1 MFGMGFTEILVIAVI
16 AILFLGPDKLPGT
29 MLEIAKFFR
38 NMKRTIGSVKESI
51 EEEMSVSEIKEE
63 ALAYKRELL
72 EANEKLSQMGNID
85 SHLEHITDDIFDDE
99 PKTHPS
105 PKDEAVTFKKEKKQ
119 KQNKEKEESN
129 V

>member
-1 MFGMGFTEILVIAVI
+1 MFGMGFTEILVIAII

-29 MLEIAKFFR
+29 MVEIAKFFR

-63 ALAYKRELL
+63 ALAYKRELM
-72 EANEKLSQMGNID
+72 EANEKLSKIGDVD
-85 SHLEHITDDIFDDE
+85 SHIDAMLEDT
-99 PKTHPS
+99 PQKSQPS
-105 PKDEAVTFKKEKKQ
+105 PKDEAVTFKKESKKNKQ
-119 KQNKEKEESN
+119 KEELD